1 MYIVGLLTICG
12 LFIVI
17 FCYIYF
23 EFYKKRQSPK
33 GRMYRLDSLRSSTAS
48 KLTNLGDIP
57 DLDTNKGEK
66 YIENKINMDDY
77 KTNDVFL
84 GD

>member
-23 EFYKKRQSPK
+23 EYVKKRQTPQ

-48 KLTNLGDIP
+48 RLTNLGDIADP
-57 DLDTNKGEK
+57 ETKKGEK

-77 KTNDVFL
+77 KTNDVFI